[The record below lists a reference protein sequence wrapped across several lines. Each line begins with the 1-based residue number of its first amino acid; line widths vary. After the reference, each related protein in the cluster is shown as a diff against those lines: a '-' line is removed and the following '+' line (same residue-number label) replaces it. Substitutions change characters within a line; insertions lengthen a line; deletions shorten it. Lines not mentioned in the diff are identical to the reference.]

1 MEKINELTIYIQ
13 NRYNDILNR
22 IKENTKEQKDLNN
35 YILKEIMIKEK

>member
-1 MEKINELTIYIQ
+1 MKKINELTIYIQ